1 MFEKVLTNGVVVSYG
16 ASFPTTQVADGT
28 LFYKTTASSEFPVG
42 FYIYGTR
49 PDTNTTVIGPQV
61 GQGWFPVDTGDL
73 YLKLTGGTLSGAL
86 ALTSFIKISGSTTE
100 QRIVLGNT
108 SAVSPVIFASQNKQL
123 KIGLGQSFSGSGGT
137 LTPILTADF
146 TDLANGL
153 KWDDKKVWHA
163 GNDGPSSGLDADL
176 LDGLQSETEA
186 VPNTIAARDQF
197 GDLIVNKLRIDSPDT
212 GQIGQFI
219 TTNGSDGYTKKASVA
234 LARETIRLDS
244 FNDLINRKQWNI
256 DIAGTAGTASEV
268 SWNNITNK
276 PSWLV
281 NGSVEWD
288 DITGKPTVIYK
299 YSPDQTGQRSK
310 SAEEYTAD
318 GRDVHSGIFAYSM
331 VDMPGPD
338 NSFKDPTGEDAFFN
352 NHRNF
357 WAGFQTITN
366 GENGRAGIQLLGRWD
381 AENVDNNGDGLTF
394 EDNNAFLAFR
404 VNDDNFASRNDNSVL
419 NKFSPWIKIWTNTSL
434 TSLGQLSNDVGYA
447 TNTDLSGYLKKTSP
461 VEQEL
466 TGALVAFRN
475 QVYGRNAQGTVSYS
489 LDAATG
495 AIESSGTITAGS
507 DFKTTNGDFK
517 TTNGKVWSDNGKV
530 GTGAA
535 ADRGCALLYPGY
547 TENGATLS
555 GSLRLTNGNSDAIF
569 GRILGD
575 ITNSKVRYEVDP
587 DNVYGATGK
596 YHWFNCTIKSTG
608 DVVAY
613 ASDGRLKKNINT
625 IKNASSTILSLTGR
639 TYDWD
644 IEKCS
649 EVGFTPNNVHEHGL
663 IAQEVQSIVPDAV
676 IESAIPGYL
685 TVKYDR
691 LVPLLISAFSEQQT
705 ELVQLRNEVEHLKSI
720 VSDLINKL
728 S

>member
-28 LFYKTTASSEFPVG
+28 LFYKTTASSGFPVG

-49 PDTNTTVIGPQV
+49 PDTNTTAIGPQV
-61 GQGWFPVDTGDL
+61 GQGWFSIDTGDL
-73 YLKLTGGTLSGAL
+73 YLKLTGGVLSGSL
-86 ALTSFIKISGSTTE
+86 ALTSFIKISGSTAE
-100 QRIVLGNT
+100 QRILLGNT

-123 KIGLGQSFSGSGGT
+123 RIGLGQSFSGSGGT

-153 KWDDKKVWHA
+153 KWNGNKVWHA
-163 GNDGPSSGLDADL
+163 GNDGASSGLDADL

-219 TTNGSDGYTKKASVA
+219 TTNGGDGYTKKASVS

-244 FNDLINRKQWNI
+244 FNDLVNRKQWNI
-256 DIAGTAGTASEV
+256 DIAGNAGTASEV
-268 SWNNITNK
+268 SWNNVSNK
-276 PSWLV
+276 PSWLA
-281 NGSVEWD
+281 NGQVDWD
-288 DITGKPTVIYK
+288 EIANKPETIAK
-299 YSPDQTGQRSK
+299 YHFSTDQRSK
-310 SAEEYTAD
+310 NPDEITFNRT
-318 GRDVHSGIFAYSM
+318 RDVVSGIWTGQGVSDFPTNANTFL
-331 VDMPGPD
+331 DPNNANPW
-338 NSFKDPTGEDAFFN
+338 SFDRRDY
-352 NHRNF
+352 
-357 WAGFQTITN
+357 WSGFQAMTS
-366 GENGRAGIQLLGRWD
+366 GGGGGIQIVGNWD
-381 AENVDNNGDGLTF
+381 AENYDPNGDGNSF
-394 EDNNAFLAFR
+394 EDTRSFLAYR
-404 VNDDNFASRNDNSVL
+404 VNDDNGIANAAL
-419 NKFSPWIKIWTNTSL
+419 NGFTPWIKIWTNLSL
-434 TSLGQLSNDVGYA
+434 RNVSQLANDSGYA
-447 TNTDLSGYLKKTSP
+447 SATDLNQYLKLSSA
-461 VEQEL
+461 VEQQVS
-466 TGALVAFRN
+466 GAVVSFTN
-475 QVYGRNAQGTVSYS
+475 QVYGRNAQGTVTYY
-489 LDAATG
+489 LDAASG
-495 AIESSGTITAGS
+495 GISSVATITAGS
-507 DFKTTNGDFK
+507 HFQTTNGDHY
-517 TTNGKVWSDNGKV
+517 TENGRVWSDNGVV

-535 ADRGCALLYPGY
+535 ANRGCALLYPGY
-547 TENGATLS
+547 IQNGVTLT
-555 GSLRLTNGNSDAIF
+555 GSLRLTNGNSNASF

-575 ITNSKVRYEVDP
+575 ITNSHVRYEVDP
-587 DNVYGATGK
+587 DSVYGATGK
-596 YHWFNCTIKSTG
+596 YHWFNCTIKSVG

-613 ASDGRLKKNINT
+613 ASDGRLKKNINA
-625 IKNASSTILSLTGR
+625 IENATSTVLALTGR

-649 EVGFTPNNVHEHGL
+649 EVGFIPNNVHEHGL

-691 LVPLLISAFSEQQT
+691 LVPLLISAFSEQNT
-705 ELVQLRNEVEHLKSI
+705 ELVQLRDEVEHLKSI